1 MPKKTPK
8 KRTTK
13 KRFSWNFNMDEK
25 KRHELIGALLIGI
38 SIFALLSLFG
48 FDCGSI
54 GEKCLKFHQH
64 AFGAGAIVV
73 PILLLVVGRC
83 YLVDKISIK
92 RPERIIGIILLYI
105 SSLALYHHFNTP
117 LNEEILP
124 ESLPSGG
131 GIVGGMLLMFLRGY
145 LGEDGACI
153 VLGCLIIISV
163 IMIATFSLGKGLL
176 KVEEQVEN
184 GAKATKEK
192 VASTY
197 THLQERRQEAIR
209 QRQFFDQEKADEQ
222 SAAPK
227 EKSILDLSELEDIDW
242 GFASKVPRIKSNK
255 SPVLH
260 NEQPE
265 VIARTEQPKES
276 DLNTEESP
284 AEENT
289 VSAEEVV
296 SLEEDTSEG
305 EDMVPIFAEDDAV
318 EEDIADELPE
328 EAPPA
333 ENPKAGEADNNDAV
347 EPQSEDEQQS
357 SYQLPPLSLLKQAGG
372 AKPSQRSKEIT
383 RNAQILEETLADFNV
398 GAKVTDVSCGPSVT
412 RYELEP
418 APGVKV
424 SRIVNLSDDLAL
436 KLATSGIRI
445 EAPIPGKA
453 AIGIEVPNKEF
464 IGVPFREIAE
474 SQSFQSAVSKL
485 TVGLG
490 KDIGGQPVI
499 ADLGKMP
506 HLLVAGATGSGKS
519 VCINTLITS
528 ILFRAR
534 PDEVKFILIDPKMV
548 EFAAYDG
555 IGHLMAPVVTDAK
568 KAAGALNWAVRE
580 MERRYAMFAAEGV
593 RDMARYNEVSEYP
606 PLPSIVIIIDE
617 LADLMMVAPVDV
629 EDAIC
634 RLAQKARAAGIH
646 LILATQR
653 PSVNVITGT
662 IKANIPS
669 RISFAVASQVDSRTI
684 LDMGGAEKLLGKG
697 DMLYYPVG
705 TSKPRRVQGAFIS
718 DDEIAAVIQH
728 IKEQDRVQKEEHVV
742 FPDMAEKNTSSD
754 RAQMEDELLEKAI
767 FTVLETGQA
776 SASMLQRKF
785 RIGYTRAGRLID
797 IMEDMKIVGPSAGS
811 KAREILMTSQQVQ
824 NMYFNTEKDEG
835 ADT

>member
-1 MPKKTPK
+1 MAKTLPKKQ
-8 KRTTK
+8 TK
-13 KRFSWNFNMDEK
+13 KQRFSWNFNMEPK
-25 KRHELIGALLIGI
+25 MKNELFGFLFFGLG
-38 SIFALLSLFG
+38 IFALLSFFG
-48 FDCGSI
+48 FDCGSL
-54 GEKCLKFHQH
+54 GTLCNKMQFHD
-64 AFGAGAIVV
+64 FGVGAIAV
-73 PILLLVVGRC
+73 PTVLLLLGLRC
-83 YLVDKISIK
+83 LVNKKPIVCSMK
-92 RPERIIGIILLYI
+92 SFGFFLLYI
-105 SSLALYHHFNTP
+105 SALAFYHHFNSP
-117 LNEEILP
+117 VGEEIIAEHLP
-124 ESLPSGG
+124 AGG
-131 GIVGGMLLMFLRGY
+131 GLLGGAVLMMLRSFLGI
-145 LGEDGACI
+145 DGTCAAL
-153 VLGCLIIISV
+153 VVLIIVAVVLITKCSV
-163 IMIATFSLGKGLL
+163 GNGLM
-176 KVEEQVEN
+176 KAQKQVET
-184 GAKATKEK
+184 GVKVTKEK
-192 VASTY
+192 VSSTY
-197 THLQERRQEAIR
+197 TQIQERRQAEAELSGK
-209 QRQFFDQEKADEQ
+209 RQFFNQEKKNQTPPE
-222 SAAPK
+222 PK
-227 EKSILDLSELEDIDW
+227 ERRSILDLSELEDIDLT
-242 GFASKVPRIKSNK
+242 FATRVPTVGAM
-255 SPVLH
+255 P
-260 NEQPE
+260 
-265 VIARTEQPKES
+265 TE
-276 DLNTEESP
+276 
-284 AEENT
+284 
-289 VSAEEVV
+289 
-296 SLEEDTSEG
+296 
-305 EDMVPIFAEDDAV
+305 
-318 EEDIADELPE
+318 
-328 EAPPA
+328 PPA
-333 ENPKAGEADNNDAV
+333 PLVPPAPIEKEPPVQE
-347 EPQSEDEQQS
+347 EPQAPKQVEASAQTEKEH
-357 SYQLPPLSLLKQAGG
+357 SYQLPPISLLKQSSNGR
-372 AKPSQRSKEIT
+372 PSQLAKEIN
-383 RNAQILEETLADFNV
+383 RNAQILEETLENFNV
-398 GAKVTDVSCGPSVT
+398 RAKVTDVSCGPSVT

-474 SQSFQSAVSKL
+474 SQTFQNAASKL

-490 KDIGGQPVI
+490 KDIAGQPVI

-555 IGHLMAPVVTDAK
+555 ISHLMAPVVTDAK

-580 MERRYAMFAAEGV
+580 MERRYAMFAAESV
-593 RDMARYNEVSEYP
+593 RDISRFNEVSTEP
-606 PLPSIVIIIDE
+606 PLPAIVIIIDE

-705 TSKPRRVQGAFIS
+705 ASKPKRVQGAFIS
-718 DDEIAAVIQH
+718 DGEIASVIQH
-728 IKEQDRVQKEEHVV
+728 IKEQDRVQKEDHVV
-742 FPDMAEKNTSSD
+742 FPDMVEKNTSSD
-754 RAQMEDELLEKAI
+754 RASMEDELLEKAI

-797 IMEDMKIVGPSAGS
+797 IMEEMKIVGPNAGS

-824 NMYFNTEKDEG
+824 NTYFNTENKEG

>member
-1 MPKKTPK
+1 MPKAIPK
-8 KRTTK
+8 KRTK
-13 KRFSWNFNMDEK
+13 KRRFSWNFNMDSK
-25 KRHELIGALLIGI
+25 MKHELLGLTLLGVG
-38 SIFALLSLFG
+38 IFALLSLMG
-48 FDCGSI
+48 FDCGSL
-54 GEKCLKFHQH
+54 GELAVKVQLHT
-64 AFGAGAIVV
+64 FGVGAVIV
-73 PILLLVVGRC
+73 PILFFLLGLR
-83 YLVDKISIK
+83 YLVNKKPLVYSM
-92 RPERIIGIILLYI
+92 RFCGFILLYT
-105 SSLALYHHFNTP
+105 SSLALYHHFSSP
-117 LNEEILP
+117 VGEEIIATHLP
-124 ESLPSGG
+124 NGG
-131 GIVGGMLLMFLRGY
+131 GLVGGAILMFLRRF
-145 LGEDGACI
+145 LGVDGSFIALI
-153 VLGCLIIISV
+153 VLLIVAIVLITKCSV
-163 IMIATFSLGKGLL
+163 GNGLI
-176 KVEEQVEN
+176 KVQEQMETGV
-184 GAKATKEK
+184 KATKEK

-197 THLQERRQEAIR
+197 QDFQERRQAEEGGSFIGN
-209 QRQFFDQEKADEQ
+209 RQFFNQEKE
-222 SAAPK
+222 SEAPAPPNR
-227 EKSILDLSELEDIDW
+227 EAKSVLDLSALEDIDLT
-242 GFASKVPRIKSNK
+242 FAPKA
-255 SPVLH
+255 
-260 NEQPE
+260 PE
-265 VIARTEQPKES
+265 VPVPAPKDTTPPAMTKAKADIS
-276 DLNTEESP
+276 VDTEE
-284 AEENT
+284 T
-289 VSAEEVV
+289 
-296 SLEEDTSEG
+296 
-305 EDMVPIFAEDDAV
+305 
-318 EEDIADELPE
+318 
-328 EAPPA
+328 
-333 ENPKAGEADNNDAV
+333 
-347 EPQSEDEQQS
+347 
-357 SYQLPPLSLLKQAGG
+357 SYQLPPLSLLKQSGTARPTQM
-372 AKPSQRSKEIT
+372 KQEIA
-383 RNAQILEETLADFNV
+383 RNAQILEETLANFNV
-398 GAKVTDVSCGPSVT
+398 RAKVTDVSCGPSVT

-474 SQSFQSAVSKL
+474 SRPFQTADSKL

-490 KDIGGQPVI
+490 KDIAGQPVI

-555 IGHLMAPVVTDAK
+555 ISHLMAPVVTDAK

-580 MERRYAMFAAEGV
+580 MERRYAMFAAESV
-593 RDMARYNEVSEYP
+593 RDISRFNEVSAEP
-606 PLPSIVIIIDE
+606 PLPAIVIIIDE

-705 TSKPRRVQGAFIS
+705 AAKPRRVQGAFIS
-718 DDEIAAVIQH
+718 DGEIASVIEH
-728 IKEQDRVQKEEHVV
+728 IKEQDRVQKDEQIV
-742 FPDMAEKNTSSD
+742 FPDMVEKNTSSN
-754 RAQMEDELLEKAI
+754 RPPLEDELMEKAI

-797 IMEDMKIVGPSAGS
+797 IMEEMKIIGPNAGS
-811 KAREILMTSQQVQ
+811 KPREILMTMQQVQ
-824 NMYFNTEKDEG
+824 NTYFNKDKQEG

>member
-1 MPKKTPK
+1 MPKTLPK
-8 KRTTK
+8 KRTK
-13 KRFSWNFNMDEK
+13 KSRFSWNFNMDSK
-25 KRHELIGALLIGI
+25 MKHELLGFLLLGIG
-38 SIFALLSLFG
+38 IFALLSLFG
-48 FDCGSI
+48 FDCGSL
-54 GEKCLKFHQH
+54 GALCVKLQLHT
-64 AFGAGAIVV
+64 FGVGAIVV
-73 PILLLVVGRC
+73 PIIFFLLGLR
-83 YLVDKISIK
+83 YLVDKKPIVYSM
-92 RPERIIGIILLYI
+92 RFCGFVLLYI
-105 SSLALYHHFNTP
+105 SALSFYHHFNSP
-117 LNEEILP
+117 VGEEILAQH
-124 ESLPSGG
+124 LPTGG
-131 GIVGGMLLMFLRGY
+131 GLVGGVLLMILRRFLGV
-145 LGEDGACI
+145 DGTCI
-153 VLGCLIIISV
+153 ALVIFMIIAIILITKYSV
-163 IMIATFSLGKGLL
+163 GSSLL
-176 KVEEQVEN
+176 KVQAQMEN
-184 GAKATKEK
+184 GVKATKEK

-197 THLQERRQEAIR
+197 TQIQERRQAEEEEAVGK
-209 QRQFFDQEKADEQ
+209 RQFFNQEKDHTPP
-222 SAAPK
+222 APK
-227 EKSILDLSELEDIDW
+227 ETRSLLDLSELEDIDLD
-242 GFASKVPRIKSNK
+242 FASHVP
-255 SPVLH
+255 
-260 NEQPE
+260 QM
-265 VIARTEQPKES
+265 
-276 DLNTEESP
+276 P
-284 AEENT
+284 A
-289 VSAEEVV
+289 
-296 SLEEDTSEG
+296 
-305 EDMVPIFAEDDAV
+305 PAV
-318 EEDIADELPE
+318 TA
-328 EAPPA
+328 A
-333 ENPKAGEADNNDAV
+333 
-347 EPQSEDEQQS
+347 PQSSLSTSAAPKKERESVNQAEKKETEKES
-357 SYQLPPLSLLKQAGG
+357 SYQLPPLSLLKQAGT
-372 AKPSQRSKEIT
+372 ARPTHMAKEIN
-383 RNAQILEETLADFNV
+383 RNAQILEETLANFNV
-398 GAKVTDVSCGPSVT
+398 RAKVTDVSCGPSVT

-474 SQSFQSAVSKL
+474 SQSFQKAVSKL

-490 KDIGGQPVI
+490 KDIAGQPVI

-555 IGHLMAPVVTDAK
+555 INHLMAPVVTDAK

-593 RDMARYNEVSEYP
+593 RDISRFNEVSTEP
-606 PLPSIVIIIDE
+606 PLPAIVIIIDE

-669 RISFAVASQVDSRTI
+669 RISFSVASQVDSRTI

-705 TSKPRRVQGAFIS
+705 ASKPKRVQGAFIS
-718 DDEIAAVIQH
+718 DGEIAAVIQH
-728 IKEQDRVQKEEHVV
+728 IKEQDRVQKEEQVV
-742 FPDMAEKNTSSD
+742 FPDMVEKNTSSD

-797 IMEDMKIVGPSAGS
+797 IMEEMKIVGPNAGS

-824 NMYFNTEKDEG
+824 NTYFNTDKKEG

>member
-1 MPKKTPK
+1 CQFVTVVFFTFT
-8 KRTTK
+8 RDT
-13 KRFSWNFNMDEK
+13 RLAVLYIYVLNVRRSF
-25 KRHELIGALLIGI
+25 GI
-38 SIFALLSLFG
+38 YGTCA
-48 FDCGSI
+48 
-54 GEKCLKFHQH
+54 
-64 AFGAGAIVV
+64 A
-73 PILLLVVGRC
+73 LVV
-83 YLVDKISIK
+83 
-92 RPERIIGIILLYI
+92 
-105 SSLALYHHFNTP
+105 
-117 LNEEILP
+117 
-124 ESLPSGG
+124 
-131 GIVGGMLLMFLRGY
+131 
-145 LGEDGACI
+145 
-153 VLGCLIIISV
+153 LIIVAVVLITKYSV
-163 IMIATFSLGKGLL
+163 GNGLM
-176 KVEEQVEN
+176 KAQKQVET
-184 GAKATKEK
+184 GVKVTKEK
-192 VASTY
+192 VSSTY
-197 THLQERRQEAIR
+197 TQIQERRQAEAELSGK
-209 QRQFFDQEKADEQ
+209 RQFFNQEKKNQTPPE
-222 SAAPK
+222 PK
-227 EKSILDLSELEDIDW
+227 ERRSILDLSELEDIDLT
-242 GFASKVPRIKSNK
+242 FATRVP
-255 SPVLH
+255 
-260 NEQPE
+260 
-265 VIARTEQPKES
+265 
-276 DLNTEESP
+276 
-284 AEENT
+284 T
-289 VSAEEVV
+289 VGA
-296 SLEEDTSEG
+296 
-305 EDMVPIFAEDDAV
+305 VPT
-318 EEDIADELPE
+318 
-328 EAPPA
+328 EAPAPLVPPA
-333 ENPKAGEADNNDAV
+333 PIEKEPPVQE
-347 EPQSEDEQQS
+347 EPQAPKQVEASAQTEKEH
-357 SYQLPPLSLLKQAGG
+357 SYQLPPISLLKQSSNGR
-372 AKPSQRSKEIT
+372 PSQLAKEIN
-383 RNAQILEETLADFNV
+383 RNAQILEETLENFNV
-398 GAKVTDVSCGPSVT
+398 RAKVTDVSCGPSVT

-474 SQSFQSAVSKL
+474 SQTFQNAASKL

-490 KDIGGQPVI
+490 KDIAGQPVI

-555 IGHLMAPVVTDAK
+555 ISHLMAPVVTDAK

-580 MERRYAMFAAEGV
+580 MERRYAMFAAESV
-593 RDMARYNEVSEYP
+593 RDISRFNEVSTEP
-606 PLPSIVIIIDE
+606 PLPAIVIIIDE

-705 TSKPRRVQGAFIS
+705 ASKPKRVQGAFIS
-718 DDEIAAVIQH
+718 DGEIASVIQH
-728 IKEQDRVQKEEHVV
+728 IKEQDRVQKEDHVV
-742 FPDMAEKNTSSD
+742 FPDMVEKNTSSD
-754 RAQMEDELLEKAI
+754 RASMEDELLEKAI

-797 IMEDMKIVGPSAGS
+797 IMEEMKIVGPNAGS

-824 NMYFNTEKDEG
+824 NTYFNTENKEG

>member
-1 MPKKTPK
+1 MTKTLPK
-8 KRTTK
+8 KRTK
-13 KRFSWNFNMDEK
+13 KSRFSWKFNMEPK
-25 KRHELIGALLIGI
+25 MKHELLGFLFSGLG
-38 SIFALLSLFG
+38 IFALLSFFG
-48 FDCGSI
+48 FDCGSL
-54 GEKCLKFHQH
+54 GTLCNKMQLH
-64 AFGAGAIVV
+64 AFGVGAIAV
-73 PILLLVVGRC
+73 PTVLILLGLR
-83 YLVDKISIK
+83 YLVNKKPIVCSMK
-92 RPERIIGIILLYI
+92 SLGFLLLYI
-105 SSLALYHHFNTP
+105 SALAFYHHFNSP
-117 LNEEILP
+117 VGEEIIAEHLP
-124 ESLPSGG
+124 TGG
-131 GIVGGMLLMFLRGY
+131 GLVGGAFLMSLRSFLGV
-145 LGEDGACI
+145 DGTCTALAI
-153 VLGCLIIISV
+153 LIIVAVVLITKYSV
-163 IMIATFSLGKGLL
+163 GNGLL
-176 KVEEQVEN
+176 KAQKHVETGV
-184 GAKATKEK
+184 KATKEK
-192 VASTY
+192 VSSTY
-197 THLQERRQEAIR
+197 TQIQERRQAEAELGGK
-209 QRQFFDQEKADEQ
+209 RQFFNQEKKNQTPLE
-222 SAAPK
+222 PK
-227 EKSILDLSELEDIDW
+227 ERRSILDLSELEDIDLT
-242 GFASKVPRIKSNK
+242 FATRI
-255 SPVLH
+255 PTV
-260 NEQPE
+260 
-265 VIARTEQPKES
+265 A
-276 DLNTEESP
+276 
-284 AEENT
+284 T
-289 VSAEEVV
+289 VSTTPTAPTVP
-296 SLEEDTSEG
+296 S
-305 EDMVPIFAEDDAV
+305 VPIEKEPSLQ
-318 EEDIADELPE
+318 EEEPRAQKATEI
-328 EAPPA
+328 PA
-333 ENPKAGEADNNDAV
+333 QTEKTEK
-347 EPQSEDEQQS
+347 ES
-357 SYQLPPLSLLKQAGG
+357 SYQLPPISLLKQSSNGR
-372 AKPSQRSKEIT
+372 PSQLAKEIS
-383 RNAQILEETLADFNV
+383 RNAQILEETLENFNV
-398 GAKVTDVSCGPSVT
+398 RAKVTDVSCGPSVT

-474 SQSFQSAVSKL
+474 SQTFQKASSKL

-490 KDIGGQPVI
+490 KDIAGQPVI

-555 IGHLMAPVVTDAK
+555 ISHLMAPVVTDAK

-580 MERRYAMFAAEGV
+580 MERRYAMFAAESV
-593 RDMARYNEVSEYP
+593 RDISRFNEVSTEP
-606 PLPSIVIIIDE
+606 PLPAIVIIIDE

-705 TSKPRRVQGAFIS
+705 ASKPKRVQGAFIS
-718 DDEIAAVIQH
+718 DGEIAAVIQH
-728 IKEQDRVQKEEHVV
+728 IKEQDRVQKEEPVV
-742 FPDMAEKNTSSD
+742 FPDMIEKNTSSD
-754 RAQMEDELLEKAI
+754 RASMEDELLEKAI

-797 IMEDMKIVGPSAGS
+797 IMEEMKIVGPNAGS

-824 NMYFNTEKDEG
+824 NTYFNTENKEG